1 MQLPMLW
8 EVMTM
13 TDREDYIIRWS
24 RALSRIGYR
33 NLTCLPATWLTLL
46 KATTDLVRKTILL
59 ESIADALHR

>member
-8 EVMTM
+8 EMMTM

-33 NLTCLPATWLTLL
+33 NLTCLPEAWLILL
-46 KATTDLVRKTILL
+46 AGTTDLVRKTILL
-59 ESIADALHR
+59 EAIADALHR